1 WQPRWSQKPLG
12 ESPCGFESRPRHE
25 RSELVAPPHSRAY
38 TPFPLT
44 FPHMMTRNIERR
56 LLSLSGEISAVRD
69 ETGILQEQ
77 LAFQG
82 EVVDDARVRAL
93 VAETPI
99 ADREFRIASED
110 HQR

>member
-1 WQPRWSQKPLG
+1 
-12 ESPCGFESRPRHE
+12 
-25 RSELVAPPHSRAY
+25 
-38 TPFPLT
+38 
-44 FPHMMTRNIERR
+44 MMTRNIERR

-110 HQR
+110 HQRISRVLEETRSRLASLLEEQDRLLSELLPEATTG